1 MNVRSTHLRTRISV
15 KQIFLVALMLSLC
28 GSVMSQQKTAI
39 VQELHIN
46 AGPLADALKLLQQQS
61 GVDIVYDAAL
71 LKNLLVK
78 TQDFRSQ
85 PIEEVLR
92 TLLKGSGFQF
102 SATEGVYIIK
112 KEKNKS
118 TVTGKVSDEET
129 GVGLPGV
136 SVLVKGNT
144 QGSITDPNG
153 AFSLQADISGDTL
166 LFTSLGYKSARII
179 LNGQQ
184 RVAVKLKSDASLLS
198 SVVVVGYGSANKGDL
213 TGAVSHVGAENFNT
227 GVFSS
232 PEQLLQGKV
241 PGLNITRSG
250 DPNATPAVILRG
262 PSTFRE
268 GEAQQPFYV
277 IDGVPGANIQL
288 VSPSDIV
295 SMDVLK
301 DAASTAIYG
310 ARAANG
316 VIMITTRRAKPGQ
329 SWISYNAYVASERI
343 SNSIDMMSSSELTK
357 YLEDNGKT
365 ITPAYDDKANND
377 WQKLVTRNGLSHSH
391 NISFGGGNEK
401 TVFDGSV
408 NYLQN
413 NGIMKTSSLERL
425 NVRANLEQR
434 AFNDLLK
441 LNLSISN
448 SLSTQ
453 NQIPELVF
461 MNMLNYMPTVNIFN
475 PDGTYKEDFSR
486 TRNYLNPVSLIDNN
500 SDRTKNKIMLGN
512 ARAELNLLPGLR
524 YTLNVSMQD
533 EQINR
538 DIYNNRASGL
548 AQGVKGRATRSAY
561 TNSRKV
567 LETYFNYDLLAGKH
581 DLRLLA
587 GYSWQEDR
595 RGDGFQ
601 TSNQGF
607 VSDATQGDNLG
618 LGSPVDGFLPNF
630 GTTRIQTLRF
640 ISFYARANYQFN
652 EKYLLTAS
660 VRRDGS
666 SAFGANNRWGYF
678 PAISGAWKINKESF
692 LSGVSWVDDLKLR
705 AGYGVTGNSLGFD
718 PLIAIL
724 RYDITGKFY
733 NDGKLINAI
742 GPVQND
748 NPDLR
753 WERTGMANI
762 GIDFS
767 TLKGRLGVTVDVY
780 DKRTTDLIYS
790 YNVPT
795 TQFFVPTMLA
805 NVGSMS
811 NKGIELQVNAI
822 PVKTA
827 RFTWTSSA
835 NIAHNKN
842 RVTSL
847 SNDIFSVKYLETAEL
862 GGRGQSGNKSQR
874 VEAGYAL
881 GSFYLWQYLGK
892 NSDGLSQYQ
901 GSKGNVITDPASTDR
916 VYSGDAQPAFSYGW
930 SNSFTWGNFDA
941 NIFLRGVSG
950 NKILNAT
957 LANLNAPNEA
967 GSINIPDY
975 SQGESP
981 DDTKASFISSRFLE
995 NGSYLRLDNATIGYS
1010 IPMQNK
1016 YIRKLRLYVTGNN
1029 LFVIT
1034 KYSGIDP
1041 EINMGG
1047 LTPGIDNSNFYP
1059 KTRSFLFGLNATF

>member
-1 MNVRSTHLRTRISV
+1 MNVRSTHLRTGIAV

-28 GSVMSQQKTAI
+28 GSVMAQQKTTI
-39 VQELHIN
+39 VQELHVT
-46 AGPLADALKLLQQQS
+46 AGPLADALKMLQKQS
-61 GVDIVYDAAL
+61 SADIVFDAAL
-71 LKNLLVK
+71 IKNLTVK
-78 TQDFRSQ
+78 AQDFRSQ
-85 PIEEVLR
+85 PLEEVLR
-92 TLLKGSGFQF
+92 ALLKGSGFQF

-112 KEKNKS
+112 KEKIKTPVTG
-118 TVTGKVSDEET
+118 TVTDEET

-144 QGSITDPNG
+144 LGSITNAQG
-153 AFSLQADISGDTL
+153 VFTVQADVTGDTL
-166 LFTSLGYKSARII
+166 LLSSLGYKATRVV

-184 RVAVKLKSDASLLS
+184 QLRIKLKSDASLLN
-198 SVVVVGYGSANKGDL
+198 SVVVVGYGQTTKGDL
-213 TGAVSHVGAENFNT
+213 TGAVSHVGAENFNS
-227 GVFSS
+227 GVFNS

-262 PSTFRE
+262 PSTFRD

-329 SWISYNAYVASERI
+329 SWVSYNAYAATEHI
-343 SNSIDMMSSSELTK
+343 SNAIKMMSSEELTT
-357 YLEDNGKT
+357 YLKDNGKS

-413 NGIMKTSSLERL
+413 NGIMQKSSLERL

-453 NQIPELVF
+453 NQIPELIF

-486 TRNYLNPVSLIDNN
+486 TRNYLNPLSLLNNN

-512 ARAELNLLPGLR
+512 ARAELKLLPGLR
-524 YTLNVSMQD
+524 YTLNLSMQD

-561 TNSRKV
+561 TNTRKV
-567 LETYFNYDLLAGKH
+567 LENYFNYDVLLGKH

-618 LGSPVDGFLPNF
+618 LGSPDGSFLPNY
-630 GTTRIQTLRF
+630 GSTRIQTLRF
-640 ISFYARANYQFN
+640 ISFYGRANYQFK
-652 EKYLLTAS
+652 EKYLFMAS

-666 SAFGANNRWGYF
+666 SAFGANNRWGIF
-678 PAISGAWKINKESF
+678 PAASAAWKISKENF
-692 LSGVSWVDDLKLR
+692 LSGVSWIEDLKLR

-718 PLIAIL
+718 PLIATL

-733 NDGKLINAI
+733 NDGKIINAI

-748 NPDLR
+748 NPNLR

-762 GIDFS
+762 GIDF
-767 TLKGRLGVTVDVY
+767 TTMKGRLSFAMDYY

-790 YNVPT
+790 YNVPA
-795 TQFFVPTMLA
+795 TQYFVGTMLA
-805 NVGSMS
+805 NVGAMS
-811 NKGIELQVNAI
+811 NKGIEFQVNAV

-827 RFTWTSSA
+827 HFTWTTSA

-842 RVTSL
+842 KVLSL
-847 SNDIFSVKYLETAEL
+847 SNDIFSLKFIETAEL

-881 GSFYLWQYLGK
+881 GSFYLWQYAGK
-892 NSDGLSQYQ
+892 NAGGLSQFLDA
-901 GSKGNVITDPASTDR
+901 KGNLVTGPTAADR
-916 VYSGDAQPAFSYGW
+916 VYTGDAQPAFTYGW
-930 SNSFTWGNFDA
+930 SNSFNWRNFDA

-967 GSINIPDY
+967 GGINIPQY
-975 SQGESP
+975 SKQESP
-981 DDTKASFISSRFLE
+981 KDVNAAYISSRYLE
-995 NGSYLRLDNATIGYS
+995 DGSYLRLDNATIGYT
-1010 IPMQNK
+1010 IPMDNK
-1016 YIRKLRLYVTGNN
+1016 YIRKLRVYVSGNN

-1034 KYSGIDP
+1034 KYTGIDP